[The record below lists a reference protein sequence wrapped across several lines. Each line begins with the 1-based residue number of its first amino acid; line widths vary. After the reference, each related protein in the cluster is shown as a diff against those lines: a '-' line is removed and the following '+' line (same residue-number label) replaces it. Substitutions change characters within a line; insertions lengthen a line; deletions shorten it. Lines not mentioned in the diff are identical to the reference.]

1 MTINIIIYIITFL
14 CGLIIGSFA
23 NLLIDRLPEGDGKL
37 FKRSRCIKCGSGIE
51 WYDSIPLV
59 SYIKLLGRCRHCEA
73 KISIQY
79 PLVELINGV
88 GYILIVMFN
97 GVNVLS
103 ALYCL
108 AFSILV
114 VIAVIDWR
122 IYEIPPMLNIMLG
135 SLGVIRIIFD
145 FSHLLDYLIGFCVVS
160 GFLLLL
166 FIVTHGRGI
175 GGGDVKLMAA
185 AGLFIGWKN
194 IILALILG
202 CILGSIIH
210 IVLMMT
216 CGKDRVLAFGP
227 YLSAGI
233 VIAMLY
239 GDQLIGWYIGLL

>member
-1 MTINIIIYIITFL
+1 MTKAVIYILIFL
-14 CGLIIGSFA
+14 IGLFFGETA
-23 NLLIDRLPEGDGKL
+23 NLLIDRLPEKDSKL
-37 FKRSRCIKCGSGIE
+37 FKRSHCTKCGSDIK

-59 SYIKLLGRCRHCEA
+59 SYIFLLGRCRHCEA
-73 KISIQY
+73 KISLQY
-79 PLVELINGV
+79 PVIDLVNGA
-88 GYILIVMFN
+88 GYILVCMVN

-108 AFSILV
+108 AFTILL

-122 IYEIPPMLNIMLG
+122 TYEIPPSLNLMLG
-135 SLGVIRIIFD
+135 CLGVIRIILD

-160 GFLLLL
+160 GFLYLLVL
-166 FIVTHGRGI
+166 ATHGRGM

-194 IILALILG
+194 IILALALG
-202 CILGSIIH
+202 SILGSIIH
-210 IVLMMT
+210 IVLMTT
-216 CGKDRVLAFGP
+216 CSKDRVLAFGP

-239 GDQLIGWYIGLL
+239 GDQLISWYIGLL